1 MVQQKDD
8 MTAPDQV
15 YAHTLSS
22 LSLTGNLYLCSCD
35 KNVNEIYHLK
45 SHLVLQSNW
54 KPQLLFHKVAE
65 FGKVSSK
72 GYAADWSDLKVKS
85 LA

>member
-1 MVQQKDD
+1 MRSI
-8 MTAPDQV
+8 T
-15 YAHTLSS
+15 SS
-22 LSLTGNLYLCSCD
+22 LISFFSPAENLNL
-35 KNVNEIYHLK
+35 NLHN
-45 SHLVLQSNW
+45 
-54 KPQLLFHKVAE
+54 VAE